1 MPDAPGEQIKAITSL
16 GKQPA
21 SDDTA
26 NQCPVCG
33 HTVVGLKPYIR
44 HVGRHLEQLALFS
57 LPPLEGEENSSD
69 GEETDEEDDF
79 SAASGNNSS
88 DKASE
93 KNQQDGTN
101 TESST
106 GPIIHPRFR
115 SHLLFRSMVASS
127 PVSSP
132 SGSLAF
138 NSGAEDEA
146 ASGAGFPWQNHLRPT
161 VESAEPS
168 ESSLRAQRSESGSS
182 PILRPSTEP
191 DEEEVTIRV
200 RSATVIRSGNTGVRS
215 QDGGGIN
222 IGSRGGIPEIPTQA
236 TDINRPSLVDLEYI
250 QGILEDD
257 LVYASVQ
264 EPGDETWPPPS
275 SSSLPAR
282 GAATDDAS
290 GSVNPLGERETGTA
304 GSDSDGRGRA
314 RALKEGAVDRSDG
327 RGRARALKGG
337 AVDRSDGGGWARGLR
352 GLADDRSNG
361 KGLRH
366 LYYDHREQPH
376 WRRQPRQ
383 PLHHHFYPDE
393 HKSTVQEPANIQ
405 EAVEKMQASISE
417 AQPLPTESR
426 LVSFLVKNA
435 SRKSFR
441 R

>member
-1 MPDAPGEQIKAITSL
+1 
-16 GKQPA
+16 
-21 SDDTA
+21 
-26 NQCPVCG
+26 V
-33 HTVVGLKPYIR
+33 H
-44 HVGRHLEQLALFS
+44 
-57 LPPLEGEENSSD
+57 
-69 GEETDEEDDF
+69 
-79 SAASGNNSS
+79 
-88 DKASE
+88 
-93 KNQQDGTN
+93 
-101 TESST
+101 
-106 GPIIHPRFR
+106 
-115 SHLLFRSMVASS
+115 
-127 PVSSP
+127 
-132 SGSLAF
+132 
-138 NSGAEDEA
+138 
-146 ASGAGFPWQNHLRPT
+146 
-161 VESAEPS
+161 
-168 ESSLRAQRSESGSS
+168 
-182 PILRPSTEP
+182 
-191 DEEEVTIRV
+191 
-200 RSATVIRSGNTGVRS
+200 S

-222 IGSRGGIPEIPTQA
+222 IGSRGGIPEIPAQA

-314 RALKEGAVDRSDG
+314 RALK
-327 RGRARALKGG
+327 GG
-337 AVDRSDGGGWARGLR
+337 AV
-352 GLADDRSNG
+352 DRSNG

-383 PLHHHFYPDE
+383 PLHHHFHPDE

-426 LVSFLVKNA
+426 LVSFLAKNA